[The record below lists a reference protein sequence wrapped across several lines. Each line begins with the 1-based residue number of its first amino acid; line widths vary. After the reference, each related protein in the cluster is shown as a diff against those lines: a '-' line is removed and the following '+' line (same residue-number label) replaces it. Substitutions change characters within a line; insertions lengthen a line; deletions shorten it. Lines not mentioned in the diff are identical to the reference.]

1 MKTHSDWLLVRCTLI
16 LQEKTKAS
24 AKDNVE
30 LWKLGFE
37 GKHDPLLGDG
47 GSFFALRYFK
57 KPAEKPGISGRVQR
71 KWRIIRDRRGVY
83 F

>member
-1 MKTHSDWLLVRCTLI
+1 MITHSDWLLVRCTLI
-16 LQEKTKAS
+16 LQENTEAS

-37 GKHDPLLGDG
+37 GKHDPLQGEKV
-47 GSFFALRYFK
+47 FFALGYFK
-57 KPAEKPGISGRVQR
+57 IPAENPGISWRVKR
-71 KWRIIRDRRGVY
+71 KWRIFRDRLGVS

>member
-1 MKTHSDWLLVRCTLI
+1 MYIDFARESESIGRG
-16 LQEKTKAS
+16 QRM
-24 AKDNVE
+24 E

-47 GSFFALRYFK
+47 GSFFTLRYFK

>member
-47 GSFFALRYFK
+47 GFFFALRYFK
-57 KPAEKPGISGRVQR
+57 KPAEKLGISGRVQR

>member
-16 LQEKTKAS
+16 LQEKTKES

-47 GSFFALRYFK
+47 GSFSALRYFK
-57 KPAEKPGISGRVQR
+57 KPAEK
-71 KWRIIRDRRGVY
+71 
-83 F
+83 

>member
-47 GSFFALRYFK
+47 GGLFLR
-57 KPAEKPGISGRVQR
+57 
-71 KWRIIRDRRGVY
+71 
-83 F
+83 